1 MNEEEFDQECFLLW
15 YEANYKQETAT
26 RLNDDPEFRAER
38 EQLRQASIDAKNMRV
53 LPVFVAY
60 GLAREYRHL
69 NTCDRKR

>member
-1 MNEEEFDQECFLLW
+1 MMNPADVFVPVDCEKDVEPS
-15 YEANYKQETAT
+15 
-26 RLNDDPEFRAER
+26 RLNDDADFRAER

-69 NTCDRKR
+69 NSCDRKR